1 MSTDLLFFLA
11 SAMLGAGIAAD
22 AFLAALANGLN
33 WEKYK
38 HIRVSSAAL
47 IFATFHTVAA
57 YLSWVLV
64 RLIASR
70 VDALALYL
78 DPVAAS
84 VFCAIGI
91 KSVVEG
97 LTEDKARALPTRAGY
112 ASLLAQSAATS
123 VDALSSGLFLTSYA
137 ISAVAFG
144 LAVIAVITYAA
155 YTAGFAIGKR
165 FGAARSRAPLICGGL
180 IFIMMGVQILVLGG

>member
-1 MSTDLLFFLA
+1 MNFSFYLA
-11 SAMLGAGIAAD
+11 CAMLGAGIAAD

-38 HIRVSSAAL
+38 HIRVSAAAL
-47 IFATFHTVAA
+47 IFAAFHAAAA
-57 YLSWVLV
+57 YISWLCVK
-64 RLIASR
+64 LIASR
-70 VDALALYL
+70 INVLSLYL

-84 VFCAIGI
+84 VFCAIGV
-91 KSVVEG
+91 KSIADG
-97 LTEDKARALPTRAGY
+97 LSKSRSSALPTRAGV

-123 VDALSSGLFLTSYA
+123 VDALSSGLFLTAYGIA
-137 ISAVAFG
+137 AVAFS

-155 YTAGFAIGKR
+155 YIAGFAIGKR

-180 IFIMMGVQILVLGG
+180 IFILMGVQILVAGG